1 MHILKE
7 WSRKFNSSP
16 HCHCRYQHDRQISG
30 LSPQTFLATPRSTP
44 TPASIHG
51 RITSS
56 RGKDQHQ
63 KEQEFSASSTQYSS
77 VDYSLYGWPAVLVG
91 AGLRNQRNK
100 MTAKKSACCGSTQL
114 HTHHPAPPAHAHL
127 DGVINNSSAG

>member
-77 VDYSLYGWPAVLVG
+77 VDYWARRAPIPLKYKSRNSGKLITMKQPQMVRLRTKYQSTMQTLIVHSRLV
-91 AGLRNQRNK
+91 
-100 MTAKKSACCGSTQL
+100 C
-114 HTHHPAPPAHAHL
+114 
-127 DGVINNSSAG
+127 